1 MTALR
6 DVIARHVS
14 GPSALGPSETGF
26 NRKVIERELA
36 RVRRSREV
44 GFWLLVALYILILIG
59 AGIVV
64 VVNRN
69 QPELIQKLSVA
80 TGVSLMGV
88 MLALVSLWSQKSRT
102 DLVMAI
108 VSGMSEDGAKAAL
121 NVLLPRL

>member
-1 MTALR
+1 MSALR
-6 DVIARHVS
+6 NVVAQHVS

-26 NRKVIERELA
+26 NRKVVERELA

-44 GFWLLVALYILILIG
+44 GFWLLVALYSLILIG

-64 VVNRN
+64 VANRN
-69 QPELIQKLSVA
+69 QPDLIKKLSVA

-88 MLALVSLWSQKSRT
+88 MLALVGLWSQKSRT
-102 DLVMAI
+102 DLVIAI

-121 NVLLPRL
+121 NVLLPKL